1 MKKFV
6 KADLEIISFEIVDV
20 ITTSLAG
27 DKPGIGEDDEITYN

>member
-1 MKKFV
+1 MKKFIN
-6 KADLEIISFEIVDV
+6 ADIEIISFEMKDI

>member
-6 KADLEIISFEIVDV
+6 QADIEIISFEMADI

-27 DKPGIGEDDEITYN
+27 DKPGIGEDDEIEY

>member
-6 KADLEIISFEIVDV
+6 MADLEVISFEISDI